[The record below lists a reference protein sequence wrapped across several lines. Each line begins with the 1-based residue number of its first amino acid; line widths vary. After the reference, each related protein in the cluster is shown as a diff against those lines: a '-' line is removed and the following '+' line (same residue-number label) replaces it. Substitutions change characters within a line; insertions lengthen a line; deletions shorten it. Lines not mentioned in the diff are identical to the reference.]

1 MNTKINTSQQV
12 NHNADFI
19 LQHHPV
25 EIEYK
30 PNTEVE
36 NKVRTTP
43 QVSSAPE

>member
-12 NHNADFI
+12 NHNAYFI

-36 NKVRTTP
+36 NKVHTTP
-43 QVSSAPE
+43 QESPASE